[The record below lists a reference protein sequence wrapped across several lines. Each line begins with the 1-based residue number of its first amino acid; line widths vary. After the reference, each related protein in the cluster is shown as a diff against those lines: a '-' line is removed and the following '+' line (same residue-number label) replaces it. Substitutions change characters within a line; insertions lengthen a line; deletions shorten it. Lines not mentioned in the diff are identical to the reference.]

1 MAKTKKETN
10 QENENVGYIEDAFK
24 VLDDLNP
31 DAAFLNENTLS
42 TVKEWVDTGC
52 MALNAIISGSLYGGI
67 PMGRITGFAG
77 PQACGKT
84 LMVNKIM
91 ANAQKKGMHVVY
103 FDTENALD
111 PETAINL
118 GCDPKKIKHCPTEII
133 EDCRNQIVK
142 FLKTIIEK
150 GLQGKVL
157 LAIDSL
163 GNLISA
169 REAKVIEDGKDSAD
183 MGARAVAL
191 KSMLRGITH
200 AAAKANCPVVF
211 TNHIYDNPGAM
222 YPTLIKNQSGGSGP
236 LYMSSVLVQM
246 STKQERVGKSDNRNA
261 SDEVT
266 PLSKDVNGLTM
277 RALTTKNRFVPP
289 FLECEMYLN
298 FRTGLSK
305 YSGLLEMAEGY
316 GIIHKQGHRYAV
328 GNEVLGFYKDW
339 KDDDSVWQ
347 SKILP
352 LLEEKL
358 KHELKFNNEANIVLK
373 QKSEQVLLEE

>member
-1 MAKTKKETN
+1 MAKSKKSNEETTFS
-10 QENENVGYIEDAFK
+10 GSIDDAFK
-24 VLDDLNP
+24 ILDDLNP
-31 DAAFLNENTLS
+31 DAAFLDENNLS
-42 TVKEWVDTGC
+42 NVTEWIDTGC
-52 MALNAIISGSLYGGI
+52 MALNAIISGSLYGGV

-111 PETAINL
+111 KNTAENL
-118 GCDPKKIKHCPTEII
+118 GCDSTKIKHCPIEII
-133 EDCRNQIVK
+133 EECRNQMVK
-142 FLKTIIEK
+142 FLKTVVEN
-150 GLQGKVL
+150 GLQGKVII
-157 LAIDSL
+157 AIDSL
-163 GNLISA
+163 GNLIST
-169 REAKVIEDGKDSAD
+169 REAKIIDDGKDSAD
-183 MGARAVAL
+183 MGARAVSL
-191 KSMLRGITH
+191 KSMLRAITH
-200 AAAKANCPVVF
+200 AAAKANCPIIF
-211 TNHIYDNPGAM
+211 TNHTYDNPGAL
-222 YPTLIKNQSGGSGP
+222 YPTLVKSQSGGSGP

-246 STKQERVGKSDNRNA
+246 ATKQERVSRSDNKNA

-298 FRTGLSK
+298 FRSGISK

-316 GIIHKQGHRYAV
+316 NIITKQGHRYV
-328 GNEVLGFYKDW
+328 LGDDVLGFYKDW
-339 KDDDSVWQ
+339 KDDELIWN
-347 SKILP
+347 KILP

-358 KHELKFNNEANIVLK
+358 QTELKFKRE
-373 QKSEQVLLEE
+373 S

>member
-1 MAKTKKETN
+1 MSKKKTET
-10 QENENVGYIEDAFK
+10 ESEAGDIDSAFK
-24 VLDDLNP
+24 VLESLNP
-31 DAAFLNENTLS
+31 DAQFLDENTLS
-42 TVKEWVDTGC
+42 TVREWIDTGC

-67 PMGRITGFAG
+67 PMGRIIGFAG

-91 ANAQKKGMHVVY
+91 ASAQKKGMHVVY

-111 PETAINL
+111 RETAETL
-118 GCDPKKIKHCPTEII
+118 GCDSSKIKHCPIEII

-142 FLKTIIEK
+142 FLKSVVENQ
-150 GLQGKVL
+150 LQGKII

-163 GNLISA
+163 GNLISS

-183 MGARAVAL
+183 MGNRAVSL
-191 KSMLRGITH
+191 KSMLRAITH

-211 TNHIYDNPGAM
+211 TNHTYDNPASL
-222 YPTLIKNQSGGSGP
+222 YPTLVKNQSGGSGP

-246 STKQERVGKSDNRNA
+246 STKQERSGKSDNKNA
-261 SDEVT
+261 SDDIT

-289 FLECEMYLN
+289 FLEAEMYLN
-298 FRTGLSK
+298 FKSGISK

-316 GIIHKQGHRYAV
+316 GVITKQGHRYCL
-328 GNEVLGFYKDW
+328 GEEVLGFYKEW
-339 KDDDSVWQ
+339 KDDEFTWN
-347 SKILP
+347 KILP
-352 LLEEKL
+352 LLENKL
-358 KHELKFNNEANIVLK
+358 QTELKFKKED
-373 QKSEQVLLEE
+373 